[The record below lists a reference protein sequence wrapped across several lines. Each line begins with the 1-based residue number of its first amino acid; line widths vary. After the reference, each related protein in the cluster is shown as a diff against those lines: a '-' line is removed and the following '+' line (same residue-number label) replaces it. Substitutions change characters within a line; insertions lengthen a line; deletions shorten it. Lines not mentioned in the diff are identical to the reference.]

1 MTTHAA
7 TIKRHLGDAPPHARV
22 VVVDVTDTPTM
33 AVDLTDEKIHELW
46 EEPIQRVIE
55 ELQDA
60 HAAGCTRMVVVTPL
74 IGMAGAAGYSAQAA
88 VAEAARIVVK
98 SAARQWGKDGIVVNA
113 VALDSAAYG
122 IDEVVAGPVS
132 IAPRA
137 ISQEVSAKG
146 IVQWLCSDAAG
157 DVTGQTFIVDG
168 GSWM

>member
-1 MTTHAA
+1 
-7 TIKRHLGDAPPHARV
+7 
-22 VVVDVTDTPTM
+22 M

>member
-7 TIKRHLGDAPPHARV
+7 TIKRQLGDAPPHARV
-22 VVVDVTDTPTM
+22 VVVDVSEVPTM
-33 AVDLTDEKIHELW
+33 AGDLTDDKIQELW
-46 EEPIQRVIE
+46 EEPIQRVIK

-60 HAAGCTRMVVVTPL
+60 HDAGCTRVVVVTPL

-137 ISQEVSAKG
+137 MSHDVSARG
-146 IVQWLCSDAAG
+146 IVQWLCSESAG

-168 GSWM
+168 GLWM